1 MTWRAGGEVQGKRGE
16 GAGAGIAP
24 EGFHAVVP
32 AGSGEQEGAVG
43 ADGEGTGVGG
53 AGGEMARRGEGEC
66 GVIGA
71 EHGDQFGT
79 PQGGVGKGAVG
90 GDLEVGGG
98 GLSEVRRQEGGAGGL
113 FQ

>member
-1 MTWRAGGEVQGKRGE
+1 MTWRAGGEVQGKRRE

-32 AGSGEQEGAVG
+32 AGSGEQEGAVR

-53 AGGEMARRGEGEC
+53 AGGLA
-66 GVIGA
+66 
-71 EHGDQFGT
+71 
-79 PQGGVGKGAVG
+79 
-90 GDLEVGGG
+90 
-98 GLSEVRRQEGGAGGL
+98 EVREEGGAGGL